1 MSVPSRPESVA
12 LLLSLDPPPWHLRH
26 SRAVA
31 ETAAWLARRAASAG
45 VNVDR
50 RLVEAAALLH
60 DVDKLA
66 TVEPEVAGLRHAD
79 GSAAW
84 LERHGHAELAPL
96 VLGHPVTRLADAAWF
111 EEWFPSALPEALIVA
126 YADKRAGQR
135 VETMA
140 QRFASWRRRYPPAE
154 QTARAHGS
162 WTEATLAGVW
172 KRAEALELRVCS
184 LAACSPAE
192 VRRLPWTGPLVRA
205 ARSEL
210 PPRRV
215 AKGGL
220 PPRRGG
226 ARERQVRASGSWLRV
241 RGDGG
246 NALVRVVRTG
256 RP

>member
-1 MSVPSRPESVA
+1 
-12 LLLSLDPPPWHLRH
+12 
-26 SRAVA
+26 VA

-45 VNVDR
+45 VSVDR

-66 TVEPEVAGLRHAD
+66 TVQPEVEGLRHAD

-84 LERHGHAELAPL
+84 LKRHGYAELAPL
-96 VLGHPVTRLADAAWF
+96 ILGHPVTRLADAAWF
-111 EEWFPSALPEALIVA
+111 EAWFPSASPEALIVA

-135 VETMA
+135 LETMA

-154 QTARAHGS
+154 RAARARGS
-162 WTEATLAGVW
+162 WTEATLAEVW
-172 KRAEALELRVCS
+172 NRAEALELRVCS

-210 PPRRV
+210 PPRR
-215 AKGGL
+215 A
-220 PPRRGG
+220 G
-226 ARERQVRASGSWLRV
+226 ARERPVRASGSGPRV
-241 RGDGG
+241 RGDRS
-246 NALVRVVRTG
+246 NSLVRASRTG